1 MAESTFFY
9 TNMITFCRVRR
20 MYMNQHDTYR
30 VLQCF
35 DNPILLFRIVF
46 HGLSLPR
53 LLPLLLILSAKH
65 CKSGQTIVV
74 AMRMFHQTTL
84 VVLIGQNDWHCYN
97 LHIFCKQSLERRK
110 FDFSH
115 GAKISCR
122 IVQK

>member
-9 TNMITFCRVRR
+9 TNMITFCKVRR

-53 LLPLLLILSAKH
+53 ALPLLLILSAKH
-65 CKSGQTIVV
+65 C
-74 AMRMFHQTTL
+74 
-84 VVLIGQNDWHCYN
+84 IGA
-97 LHIFCKQSLERRK
+97 
-110 FDFSH
+110 
-115 GAKISCR
+115 AKLLLWR
-122 IVQK
+122 